1 MSMLMLPDKKIC
13 YLLPLSRELPSPKR
27 LENDLDHAEVRTR
40 KLLYEHSLLHILESV
55 GLFFTDHSMKNQLS
69 LSETVPLK
77 ANDNEDIYLETYVSK
92 ASLKNVSFRG
102 A

>member
-1 MSMLMLPDKKIC
+1 MLMLPDKKIC

-77 ANDNEDIYLETYVSK
+77 VNDNEDIHQETYVSI
-92 ASLKNVSFRG
+92 ASLKNVSSRED
-102 A
+102 

>member
-40 KLLYEHSLLHILESV
+40 KLLYEHPLLHILESV
-55 GLFFTDHSMKNQLS
+55 GLFCYGPF
-69 LSETVPLK
+69 
-77 ANDNEDIYLETYVSK
+77 NENPVILIGNG
-92 ASLKNVSFRG
+92 SLKGKR
-102 A
+102 